1 MWIIKLTGGFMVILS
16 LGVMGMNSAFSLKK
30 RVAFINRIILSI
42 DKISQFIKIGNDE
55 KEEILKNALP
65 KGIFYENEWVQT
77 EKSTAL
83 KAEDKRLF
91 EEFLIGLGMSDGEA
105 EIIRCQA
112 FKNLFKKQLNDA
124 EREEKE
130 KYKLFSLGGFLTGI
144 IITFL
149 WW

>member
-1 MWIIKLTGGFMVILS
+1 MVILS
-16 LGVMGMNSAFSLKK
+16 LGFMGMNSAFSLKK

-65 KGIFYENEWVQT
+65 KGIFYENERVKT

>member
-65 KGIFYENEWVQT
+65 KGIFYENERVKT

-124 EREEKE
+124 EIEEKE

>member
-65 KGIFYENEWVQT
+65 KGIFYENERVKT